1 MNHKSNLFN
10 TLISLL
16 PKDNRIFIQSHNFP
30 DPDSVASAY
39 ALSHLLS
46 LYQLNTNIVYYGIVE
61 RTILN
66 KMIKHLNIPIYPVEH
81 YNFEPDDNVI
91 IVDGCKG
98 DLNVKDLPC
107 NNIGMIDH
115 HQHKQIKKLPF
126 VDIRPDYGSTATII
140 FEYYQQAKVDIPES
154 VATALLIG
162 LIIDTENLI
171 RGVSEADYEAY
182 SSLRKLADIEYVNK
196 NIKNNIQLSDLKF
209 FQEAITSL
217 TIKNTTGFIWFPKG
231 CDRNLLGILG
241 DFFLSLYEIDSIVL
255 GAKNDNLI
263 NIAIRSETI
272 KLNAANIASK
282 LLQGIGY
289 GGGHQHMAGGL
300 ITDKNI
306 VKTFNAQQLLNM
318 YDKIITRTTAK

>member
-1 MNHKSNLFN
+1 MNYKSTLFDA
-10 TLISLL
+10 LISLL
-16 PKDNRIFIQSHNFP
+16 PKGKRVFIQSHNFP

-61 RTILN
+61 RTGLN
-66 KMIKHLNIPIYPVEH
+66 KMIKHLDIPIFPMEH
-81 YNFEPDDNVI
+81 YNFESDDNVI

-115 HQHKQIKKLPF
+115 HQHQQFEKLPF

-140 FEYYQQAKVDIPES
+140 HEYYQEAKVDIPES

-171 RGVSEADYEAY
+171 RGTSEADYTAY
-182 SSLRKLADIEYVNK
+182 SNLRKIADIEYVQK
-196 NIKNNIQLSDLKF
+196 SIKNNIQLSDLKF
-209 FQEAITSL
+209 YQEAITSL
-217 TIKNTTGFIWFPKG
+217 TIKNSTGFIWFSKG
-231 CDRNLLGILG
+231 CHRNLLGILG
-241 DFFLSLYEIDSIVL
+241 DFFLSLYEIDSIIL

-263 NIAIRSETI
+263 NIAIRSETTEI
-272 KLNAANIASK
+272 NAANIVNK

-300 ITDKNI
+300 ITDKNL
-306 VKTFNAQQLLNM
+306 VKTFDAKQLLNM
-318 YDKIITRTTAK
+318 YDKIITKITAK